1 MTMFKSLI
9 LNVCSINLII
19 CPKNTSVCSR
29 LVIRKPC
36 ITNVC
41 QIVLGCIR
49 GAVVLS
55 AQWFSYK
62 ADLIWYNWVQC
73 VFISLFSPLFL
84 PVVDHPKCHH
94 KHSKYQFKC
103 HFTHPTL
110 SLSCLITIDEVTLF
124 FRQCNFHTLNAWKDL
139 QIHISRPIVF
149 S

>member
-1 MTMFKSLI
+1 MTKFKSLV

-36 ITNVC
+36 ITNAC

-49 GAVVLS
+49 GAAVLS

-73 VFISLFSPLFL
+73 VFVSLFSPLFFFWEKKFFFPLLLTQNVIISTQSISSSVVSLIQLSVSAVWL
-84 PVVDHPKCHH
+84 PLMRL
-94 KHSKYQFKC
+94 
-103 HFTHPTL
+103 L
-110 SLSCLITIDEVTLF
+110 SSFDNV
-124 FRQCNFHTLNAWKDL
+124 
-139 QIHISRPIVF
+139 ISIR
-149 S
+149 

>member
-9 LNVCSINLII
+9 ITVCSINLII

-62 ADLIWYNWVQC
+62 ADLICTIESN
-73 VFISLFSPLFL
+73 VFSFRSFHLFFFARKKFFFPL
-84 PVVDHPKCHH
+84 
-94 KHSKYQFKC
+94 
-103 HFTHPTL
+103 
-110 SLSCLITIDEVTLF
+110 LIT
-124 FRQCNFHTLNAWKDL
+124 
-139 QIHISRPIVF
+139 
-149 S
+149 

>member
-73 VFISLFSPLFL
+73 VFVSLFSPLFIL
-84 PVVDHPKCHH
+84 WKNFFFP
-94 KHSKYQFKC
+94 
-103 HFTHPTL
+103 L
-110 SLSCLITIDEVTLF
+110 LITQNVIRST
-124 FRQCNFHTLNAWKDL
+124 QS
-139 QIHISRPIVF
+139 ISSSVISLIQLSISAVLLPLMRLLSSFDNVI
-149 S
+149 SIR